1 MPRFIC
7 FQRGIPTA
15 SSEADG
21 TGGSPMA
28 DFQSAFASWMETHG
42 ANLPDMGGRF
52 GATTLVLPDGAS
64 TQSGEGVKD
73 IAGGYMIIAADDLD
87 AAVAIARAFPG
98 LVRPGSGV
106 EVVEIREPQ

>member
-7 FQRGIPTA
+7 FQRSIA
-15 SSEADG
+15 SISSEADG
-21 TGGSPMA
+21 PDGASMEP
-28 DFQSAFASWMETHG
+28 FQTAFASWMERHG

-52 GATTLVLPDGAS
+52 GPTTMVLPDGAS
-64 TQSGEGVKD
+64 IPTGKGVKD
-73 IAGGYMIIAADDLD
+73 IVGGYMIISADDME
-87 AAVAIARAFPG
+87 AAVAIARVFPG